1 MLAGASLQRGGRT
14 RAWVSDPSP
23 DCKPPSLAL
32 PGDLEHSGY
41 HETMAKTVLFGRYR
55 LIEPAGS
62 GGSAEVWRAL
72 DTKTGEEVAV
82 KRLHPIVFADEAG
95 LARLKREFEAL
106 RSLDAPHI
114 VHVRDLEVAD
124 DEAAIILDYVPGQ
137 SLADRLAAGPPFEL
151 AEAVDVARDIATAL
165 TAAHSAGIVHRDV
178 TPGNIL
184 LDPTDGARLT
194 DFGIALGG
202 GAESVTATG
211 QLMGTMRFLA
221 PEQLRGAPATPASDL
236 HALAA
241 VTYEMLAGHPAYA
254 ATTPVALAEE
264 QDRGA
269 APIETIPPALD
280 AAVRQAMAPDPADRP
295 ADAAT
300 FATSLSAGLI
310 ADAVTQPIVVPPTAA
325 PAVEPAA
332 TPEREPE
339 PWVEPAATRQRP
351 SPPARSLTAPLAA
364 VMAVVFAV
372 VILAALAPHEP
383 RPIADAPT
391 PPVAGN
397 SADAGVAA
405 TASPTPSPTDSPA
418 ATKPPK
424 GKGHKGKGHH

>member
-1 MLAGASLQRGGRT
+1 
-14 RAWVSDPSP
+14 
-23 DCKPPSLAL
+23 
-32 PGDLEHSGY
+32 
-41 HETMAKTVLFGRYR
+41 MAKTVLFGRYR

-82 KRLHPIVFADEAG
+82 KRLHPIVFANEAG
-95 LARLKREFEAL
+95 LARLKREFDAL

-124 DEAAIILDYVPGQ
+124 DDAAIILDYVPGR

-151 AEAVDVARDIATAL
+151 AEAVAVARDIATAL
-165 TAAHSAGIVHRDV
+165 TAAHAAGIVHRDV

-295 ADAAT
+295 ADAAA
-300 FATSLSAGLI
+300 FAQSLSAGLI
-310 ADAVTQPIVVPPTAA
+310 ADAVTQPIQGLPIVPAAVQPVAAAIEAVPWAEPAQPPGAA
-325 PAVEPAA
+325 PAPPPDWRAGIASVG
-332 TPEREPE
+332 
-339 PWVEPAATRQRP
+339 ATR
-351 SPPARSLTAPLAA
+351 PPRSGSARSLAPPLAA
-364 VMAVVFAV
+364 ILAVVFAGL
-372 VILAALAPHEP
+372 ILAALAPRDP
-383 RPIADAPT
+383 RPIADAPSA
-391 PPVAGN
+391 PVTSPSIN
-397 SADAGVAA
+397 SAGDATVAPSPSVEP
-405 TASPTPSPTDSPA
+405 TASPPPAKPT
-418 ATKPPK
+418 KE
-424 GKGHKGKGHH
+424 KGHKGKGHH

>member
-1 MLAGASLQRGGRT
+1 LFGLQE
-14 RAWVSDPSP
+14 DP
-23 DCKPPSLAL
+23 
-32 PGDLEHSGY
+32 GY

-82 KRLHPIVFADEAG
+82 KRLHPIVFADDAG

-106 RSLDAPHI
+106 QSLDAPHI
-114 VHVRDLEVAD
+114 VHVRDLEIGD
-124 DEAAIILDYVPGQ
+124 DEAAIILDYVPGR
-137 SLADRLAAGPPFEL
+137 SLAERLAGGPRFEPP
-151 AEAVDVARDIATAL
+151 EAVAVARDIATAL
-165 TAAHSAGIVHRDV
+165 TAAHAAGIVHRDV

-202 GAESVTATG
+202 GAEAVTATG

-241 VTYEMLAGHPAYA
+241 VTYEMLAGHPAYV

-280 AAVRQAMAPDPADRP
+280 AAVRQAMAPDPTDRP
-295 ADAAT
+295 DVAT
-300 FATSLSAGLI
+300 FAQSLSAGLI
-310 ADAVTQPIVVPPTAA
+310 ADAVTQPIVVPTAV
-325 PAVEPAA
+325 PAVEPRTAM
-332 TPEREPE
+332 PEAEPLA
-339 PWVEPAATRQRP
+339 EPAATGQPRP
-351 SPPARSLTAPLAA
+351 TSGRSLAAPLAA

-372 VILAALAPHEP
+372 VILAALAPRDP

-391 PPVAGN
+391 PPVADS
-397 SADAGVAA
+397 SANPGAAA
-405 TASPTPSPTDSPA
+405 TASPTPAPTDSPA

>member
-1 MLAGASLQRGGRT
+1 VSGLQ
-14 RAWVSDPSP
+14 
-23 DCKPPSLAL
+23 
-32 PGDLEHSGY
+32 EQQGY
-41 HETMAKTVLFGRYR
+41 HETMPKTVLFGRYR

-72 DTKTGEEVAV
+72 DTKTGDEVAV
-82 KRLHPIVFADEAG
+82 KRLHPIVFADDAG
-95 LARLKREFEAL
+95 LARLRREFEAL
-106 RSLDAPHI
+106 QSLDAPHI
-114 VHVRDLEVAD
+114 VHVRDLEVAR
-124 DEAAIILDYVPGQ
+124 DEAAIILDYVPGR
-137 SLADRLAAGPPFEL
+137 SLADRLAGGPPFEP
-151 AEAVDVARDIATAL
+151 AEAVAVARDIATAL
-165 TAAHSAGIVHRDV
+165 TAAHAAGIVHRDV

-241 VTYEMLAGHPAYA
+241 VTYEMLAGHPAYV

-280 AAVRQAMAPDPADRP
+280 AAVRLAMAPDPADRP
-295 ADAAT
+295 DVAT
-300 FATSLSAGLI
+300 FAESLSAGLI
-310 ADAVTQPIVVPPTAA
+310 ADAVTQQIVVMPIAP

-332 TPEREPE
+332 ATPVPERL
-339 PWVEPAATRQRP
+339 VEPAASRQSRP
-351 SPPARSLTAPLAA
+351 SSGRSLAAPLAA
-364 VMAVVFAV
+364 VMAVVLAV
-372 VILAALAPHEP
+372 VVLAALAPREP

-391 PPVAGN
+391 PPVASS
-397 SADAGVAA
+397 SANPGVAA
-405 TASPTPSPTDSPA
+405 TASPTPAPTDSPGP
-418 ATKPPK
+418 TKLPK
-424 GKGHKGKGHH
+424 GKGHNGKGHH

>member
-1 MLAGASLQRGGRT
+1 VSGLQ
-14 RAWVSDPSP
+14 
-23 DCKPPSLAL
+23 
-32 PGDLEHSGY
+32 EQQGY
-41 HETMAKTVLFGRYR
+41 HETMPKTVLFGRYR

-72 DTKTGEEVAV
+72 DTKTGDEVAV
-82 KRLHPIVFADEAG
+82 KRLHPIVFADDAG

-106 RSLDAPHI
+106 QSLDAPHI
-114 VHVRDLEVAD
+114 VHVRDLEVAA
-124 DEAAIILDYVPGQ
+124 DEAAIILDYVPGR
-137 SLADRLAAGPPFEL
+137 SLADRLAGGPPFEPI
-151 AEAVDVARDIATAL
+151 EAVAIAREIATAL
-165 TAAHSAGIVHRDV
+165 TAAHAAGIVHRDV

-241 VTYEMLAGHPAYA
+241 VTYEMLAGHPAYV

-280 AAVRQAMAPDPADRP
+280 AAVRLAMAPDPADRP
-295 ADAAT
+295 DVAT
-300 FATSLSAGLI
+300 FAESLSAGLI
-310 ADAVTQPIVVPPTAA
+310 ADAVTQPIGALPTAT

-332 TPEREPE
+332 ATVAEA
-339 PWVEPAATRQRP
+339 WVEPAAPRQARP
-351 SPPARSLTAPLAA
+351 SSGRSLAAPLAA
-364 VMAVVFAV
+364 VMAVIFAV
-372 VILAALAPHEP
+372 VVLAALAPREP

-391 PPVAGN
+391 PPVAGS
-397 SADAGVAA
+397 SANPAVAA
-405 TASPTPSPTDSPA
+405 TASPTPAPTDSPA

>member
-1 MLAGASLQRGGRT
+1 VSGLQ
-14 RAWVSDPSP
+14 
-23 DCKPPSLAL
+23 
-32 PGDLEHSGY
+32 EQQGY
-41 HETMAKTVLFGRYR
+41 HETMPRTVLFGRYR

-72 DTKTGEEVAV
+72 DTKTGDEVAV
-82 KRLHPIVFADEAG
+82 KRLHPIVFADDAG

-106 RSLDAPHI
+106 QSLDAPHI
-114 VHVRDLEVAD
+114 VHVRDLEVAA
-124 DEAAIILDYVPGQ
+124 DEAAIILDYVPGR
-137 SLADRLAAGPPFEL
+137 SLADRLAGGPPFEPI
-151 AEAVDVARDIATAL
+151 EAVAIAREIATAL
-165 TAAHSAGIVHRDV
+165 TAAHAAGIVHRDV

-241 VTYEMLAGHPAYA
+241 VTYEMLAGHPAYV

-280 AAVRQAMAPDPADRP
+280 AAVRLAMAPDPADRP
-295 ADAAT
+295 DVAT
-300 FATSLSAGLI
+300 FAESLSAGLI
-310 ADAVTQPIVVPPTAA
+310 ADAVTQPIGALPTAT

-332 TPEREPE
+332 ATVAEA
-339 PWVEPAATRQRP
+339 WVEPAATRQARP
-351 SPPARSLTAPLAA
+351 SSGRSLAAPLAA
-364 VMAVVFAV
+364 VMAVIFAV
-372 VILAALAPHEP
+372 VVLAALAPREP

-391 PPVAGN
+391 PPVAGS
-397 SADAGVAA
+397 SANPAVAA
-405 TASPTPSPTDSPA
+405 TASPTPAPTDSPA

>member
-1 MLAGASLQRGGRT
+1 VSGLQ
-14 RAWVSDPSP
+14 
-23 DCKPPSLAL
+23 
-32 PGDLEHSGY
+32 EQQGY
-41 HETMAKTVLFGRYR
+41 HETMPKTVLFGRYR

-72 DTKTGEEVAV
+72 DTKTGDEVAV
-82 KRLHPIVFADEAG
+82 KRLHPIVFADDAG

-106 RSLDAPHI
+106 QSLDAPHI
-114 VHVRDLEVAD
+114 VHVRDLEVAA
-124 DEAAIILDYVPGQ
+124 DEAAIILDYVPGR
-137 SLADRLAAGPPFEL
+137 SLADRLAGGPPFEPI
-151 AEAVDVARDIATAL
+151 EAVAIAREIATAL
-165 TAAHSAGIVHRDV
+165 TAAHAAGIVHRDV

-241 VTYEMLAGHPAYA
+241 VTYEMLAGHPAYV

-280 AAVRQAMAPDPADRP
+280 AAVRLAMAPDPADRP
-295 ADAAT
+295 DVAT
-300 FATSLSAGLI
+300 FAESLSAGLI
-310 ADAVTQPIVVPPTAA
+310 ADAVTQPIAALPTATPAVEPTAA
-325 PAVEPAA
+325 PVAEA
-332 TPEREPE
+332 
-339 PWVEPAATRQRP
+339 WVEPAATRQARP
-351 SPPARSLTAPLAA
+351 SSGRSLAAPLAA
-364 VMAVVFAV
+364 VMAVIFAV
-372 VILAALAPHEP
+372 VVLAALAPREP

-391 PPVAGN
+391 PPVAGS
-397 SADAGVAA
+397 SANPGAVA
-405 TASPTPSPTDSPA
+405 TASPTPAATDSPV

>member
-1 MLAGASLQRGGRT
+1 
-14 RAWVSDPSP
+14 
-23 DCKPPSLAL
+23 
-32 PGDLEHSGY
+32 
-41 HETMAKTVLFGRYR
+41 MAETVLFGRYR

-62 GGSAEVWRAL
+62 GGSAEVWRAV

-82 KRLHPIVFADEAG
+82 KRLHPIVFADQAG

-106 RSLDAPHI
+106 QSLDAPHI
-114 VHVRDLEVAD
+114 VHVRDLEIAR
-124 DEAAIILDYVPGQ
+124 DEAAIILDYVPGR
-137 SLADRLAAGPPFEL
+137 SLADRLAGGPPFEP
-151 AEAVDVARDIATAL
+151 AEAVAVARDIATAL
-165 TAAHSAGIVHRDV
+165 TAAHAAGIVHRDV

-194 DFGIALGG
+194 DFGIALGS
-202 GAESVTATG
+202 GAEAVTATG

-241 VTYEMLAGHPAYA
+241 VTYEMLAGHPAYV
-254 ATTPVALAEE
+254 ATTPVALAED

-295 ADAAT
+295 ADVAT
-300 FATSLSAGLI
+300 FAQSLSAGLI
-310 ADAVTQPIVVPPTAA
+310 AEAVTQPIAVPLTGA

-332 TPEREPE
+332 ATPVRES
-339 PWVEPAATRQRP
+339 WVGPTATTRRRSAAG
-351 SPPARSLTAPLAA
+351 RSLAAPLAA
-364 VMAVVFAV
+364 VMAAVFAV
-372 VILAALAPHEP
+372 VILAALAPRDP

-391 PPVAGN
+391 PPVAVS
-397 SADAGVAA
+397 SANAGAVA
-405 TASPTPSPTDSPA
+405 TASPTPAPTDSPA
-418 ATKPPK
+418 ATKPAK